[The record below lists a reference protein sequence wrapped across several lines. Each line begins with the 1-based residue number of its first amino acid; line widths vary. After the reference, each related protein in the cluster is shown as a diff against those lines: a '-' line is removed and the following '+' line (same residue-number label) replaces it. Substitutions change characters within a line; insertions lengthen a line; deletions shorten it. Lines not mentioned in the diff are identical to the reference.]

1 MTDDSKFEQ
10 LLIENELM
18 RELLD
23 KYSTK
28 YIEII
33 DYVRDTNQETDKHK
47 EEMQQLR
54 KDNDD
59 L

>member
-47 EEMQQLR
+47 E
-54 KDNDD
+54 
-59 L
+59 

>member
-1 MTDDSKFEQ
+1 
-10 LLIENELM
+10 M
-18 RELLD
+18 RELLE

-33 DYVRDTNQETDKHK
+33 DYVRDTNEETDRHK

-54 KDNDD
+54 QDNDD

>member
-10 LLIENELM
+10 LLTENELM

-33 DYVRDTNQETDKHK
+33 DYVRDTNQETDLQK